1 MKPSTKK
8 KPKGTVWNFERGRL
22 NAIAAARLNGGKNRP
37 APPIT
42 LPKLKFM
49 EVSPYVD

>member
-1 MKPSTKK
+1 MTKPAKK

-22 NAIAAARLNGGKNRP
+22 NAIAAAHLNGGKSRP

-49 EVSPYVD
+49 EQLP